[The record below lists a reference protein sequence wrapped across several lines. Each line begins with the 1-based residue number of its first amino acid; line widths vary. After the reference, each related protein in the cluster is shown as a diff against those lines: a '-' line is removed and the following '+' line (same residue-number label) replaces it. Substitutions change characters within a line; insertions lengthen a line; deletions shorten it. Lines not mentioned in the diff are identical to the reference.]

1 MSTPFRIGGT
11 AVVVAGGRVSVG
23 PRVRAA
29 VESAELV
36 IAADYGIVHC
46 LAQGWV
52 PNLVVGDFDSTPMS
66 ALRDAR
72 ARGWEIKTYPA
83 EKDATDG
90 ELALREAMRRGADQI
105 LMLGVL
111 DGDDRF
117 DHALANV
124 LMLTQPETEGK
135 NVRLMD
141 EAREVRLLRSRET
154 GEITGTAGD
163 IVSLLPL
170 SEIVNGVTT
179 WGLKYDLSGIA
190 LYRGSTRG
198 VSNELVWPV
207 SQVQLVSGLLLVI
220 HEFGSNQNA

>member
-1 MSTPFRIGGT
+1 MRGT
-11 AVVVAGGRVSVG
+11 AVVVAGGRLSAG
-23 PRVRAA
+23 PRVRTA

-52 PNLVVGDFDSTPMS
+52 PNLVIGDFDSAPAA
-66 ALRDAR
+66 ALDDAR
-72 ARGWEIKTYPA
+72 ARGWDIKTYA
-83 EKDATDG
+83 TEKDATDG
-90 ELALREAMRRGADQI
+90 ELALREAIQRGANQV

-111 DGDDRF
+111 EGDDRV

-124 LMLTQPETEGK
+124 LMLALPETEGRH
-135 NVRLMD
+135 VRLMD
-141 EAREVRLLRSRET
+141 ETREVTLLRSRET

-170 SEIVNGVTT
+170 SKIVAGVTT
-179 WGLKYDLSGIA
+179 WGLKYDLLGMA

-207 SQVQLVSGLLLVI
+207 SQIQLVSGMLLVI
-220 HEFGSNQNA
+220 HEFGPNTRQ